1 MVDMRHFHMFAGGAL
16 KQYSRWPPKMT
27 ARSILIVENDEG
39 LGETLFEQLSRYEEF
54 RILRVSSASNGIRIA
69 RGRVID
75 LVIIDTG
82 LPDLDGRE
90 MVKILRK
97 DDFRAPIILLTITSS
112 DADTILGL
120 EAGASDC
127 VTRPF
132 RFAALLARIR
142 AHLRQYDQRAA
153 D

>member
-1 MVDMRHFHMFAGGAL
+1 M
-16 KQYSRWPPKMT
+16 P
-27 ARSILIVENDEG
+27 
-39 LGETLFEQLSRYEEF
+39 
-54 RILRVSSASNGIRIA
+54 SASTGLRTV

-97 DDFRAPIILLTITSS
+97 DDFRAPIILLTIMSS
-112 DADTILGL
+112 DADTILSL

-132 RFAALLARIR
+132 CFAVLLARIR
-142 AHLRQYDQRAA
+142 VHLRQHDQRAA